1 MKRKFYWVDADVKLL
16 FLGITFFISA
26 LAVVFILNYKQ
37 IPWYATAFLVFVS
50 LFLWW
55 VTFNSFK
62 QGIVVDK
69 ASDKLILYNIRKK
82 VFNIKDISDIWV
94 DTAYSIDPAKYCV
107 TLIVFKDGTNHRFP
121 GYVCMNSKKS
131 VQLTL
136 ESVNWV
142 KKYMF
147 QKST

>member
-62 QGIVVDK
+62 QFYKVTFRNIINN
-69 ASDKLILYNIRKK
+69 SHLIGL
-82 VFNIKDISDIWV
+82 
-94 DTAYSIDPAKYCV
+94 
-107 TLIVFKDGTNHRFP
+107 GTF
-121 GYVCMNSKKS
+121 YFFLV
-131 VQLTL
+131 
-136 ESVNWV
+136 
-142 KKYMF
+142 
-147 QKST
+147 